1 MVLHGGLC
9 GRVGRRLV
17 ILEKAVIIMAMVA
30 AFFYWDFTKSCS
42 QQPVPKLVRP
52 MPLEAL
58 PCRTLTPEGPIL
70 CSGPQRRW
78 STRLAHLGE

>member
-42 QQPVPKLVRP
+42 QQPVLKPIYPMSQKYHTSPHPDHGRP
-52 MPLEAL
+52 DFMF
-58 PCRTLTPEGPIL
+58 
-70 CSGPQRRW
+70 GPQGRW